1 MDIELMRKQ
10 LDELGESITYDKA
23 ILATA
28 VETNAKLLKAREG
41 KDKCIE
47 LLNELRSYRS
57 TIGVLYSVCNTKASS
72 LTSERKAI
80 IEKTVEENLMYLF
93 PDEGFKVRINLD
105 ISRAGRE
112 SCQLLLGSKIETTG
126 DMEYSATTAQ
136 NGRFVRQ
143 LISVVVVYALNYLRG
158 SDTLFMDEAL
168 ASSDKTNLTRLEPL
182 LNRMRASGMQII
194 LVEHKPELYDG
205 VDHRHFT
212 LRKDRESGVT
222 KIVQV
227 EEVRG

>member
-28 VETNAKLLKAREG
+28 VETNARLLKARED
-41 KDKCIE
+41 KDKCVE

-112 SCQLLLGSKIETTG
+112 SCQLLLGSKIEATG

-143 LISVVVVYALNYLRG
+143 LISVVVVYALNYL
-158 SDTLFMDEAL
+158 LAL
-168 ASSDKTNLTRLEPL
+168 IHCLWTRHWHHQT
-182 LNRMRASGMQII
+182 R
-194 LVEHKPELYDG
+194 
-205 VDHRHFT
+205 
-212 LRKDRESGVT
+212 
-222 KIVQV
+222 
-227 EEVRG
+227 